1 MSHFTPPRPRLGA
14 LLGALLV
21 LASTSALAQGYPWG
35 WGANWHGQVGHGF
48 ASWTPKPTI
57 ALGPANAAAAT
68 GGDNHTLILD
78 STGQVWACGYGYYGQ
93 LGAGSTAQT
102 AVPQLVPGMTD
113 AVLVAAGSDHS
124 LALRSDGTVWAWG
137 SNSHGQIGSA
147 GGTGSLVPVQVP
159 GLAGITAI
167 GAGSR
172 HSLAVDST
180 GHVWAFGYNS
190 QGQLGDG
197 TQTDSSSPVQVVG
210 LLGVAKVDGGTNF
223 SMALKT
229 DGTVWAWGYNSQGAL
244 GDGTD
249 VSSAVP
255 VQSLG
260 VSGAVAIAAG
270 GYHSLAL
277 HGSGSLWSWGTNSY
291 GQLGDG
297 TTETRYTPVALST
310 ISGVYDIDAGNEHTI
325 ALKTDGTV
333 WTWGLNR
340 DRQLGSG
347 TDVYQSETPVW
358 ALGMVEIT
366 AIGAGHGHNM
376 AIGPATR
383 GATIMYAPN
392 RSGVITDPIALRGY
406 LRRSSDN
413 AWLQGR
419 QITFQVDGTDVG
431 SAWTDG
437 SGMAVSVWQITS
449 GAATRPLAAVF
460 AGDAAYTGSTGNATL
475 TSQTLATKVY
485 VVDRTAKVKGYTVLK
500 AYLYTLA
507 NTPVSG
513 RSIVLKLD
521 GTELGSDVTRPS
533 GYAQVGY
540 NVEEGVGAGARTISG
555 EWAGDGGYLAS
566 SNTGTLTVTQ
576 GDLYIW
582 PYFRSAKAGRNTTM
596 KAYVRSLPDY
606 AIQPDKSIDFLVNGT
621 LINTAVV
628 GADGWASVL
637 WSVPA
642 GEPVGAHTGSAAF
655 GGDAWYAAVTANAS
669 FNVVP

>member
-1 MSHFTPPRPRLGA
+1 VSYVISRRQWTVA
-14 LLGALLV
+14 LLCTLTAL
-21 LASTSALAQGYPWG
+21 SSAQARAQGYPWG
-35 WGANWHGQVGHGF
+35 WGANWSGQVGTGN
-48 ASWTPKPTI
+48 SDWTPVPTI
-57 ALGPANAAAAT
+57 ALGPANAAAVA
-68 GGDNHTLILD
+68 GGDSHTLILD

-93 LGAGSTAQT
+93 LGAGSTSST
-102 AVPQLVPGMTD
+102 TVPQPVPGMGN
-113 AVLVAAGSDHS
+113 AIAVAAGQNHS
-124 LALRSDGTVWAWG
+124 LALRADGTVWAWG
-137 SNSHGQIGSA
+137 SNSYGQIGPM
-147 GGTGSLVPVQVP
+147 GGTGSLVPIAVP
-159 GLAGITAI
+159 GLSGITAI
-167 GAGSR
+167 GAGAD
-172 HSLAVDST
+172 HSLAVD
-180 GHVWAFGYNS
+180 GAGAVWAFGYNA
-190 QGQLGDG
+190 QGQLGNG
-197 TQTDSSSPVQVVG
+197 TLADSATPVQVVG

-223 SMALKT
+223 SMALKAN
-229 DGTVWAWGYNSQGAL
+229 GTVWAWGYNGQGAL

-249 VSSAVP
+249 VSSSVP

-270 GYHSLAL
+270 GYSALAV
-277 HGSGSLWSWGTNSY
+277 HTGGSVWGWGVNSY
-291 GQLGDG
+291 GQVGDG
-297 TTETRYTPVALST
+297 TTETRYTPVALTT
-310 ISGVYDIDAGNEHTI
+310 ISGVVAIDAGYEHSL
-325 ALKTDGTV
+325 ALKGDGTV

-347 TDVYQSETPVW
+347 TDVYQAETPVR

-366 AIGAGHGHNM
+366 AIGAGHGHNV

-392 RSGVITDPIALRGY
+392 RNGVITDPIALRGY

-413 AWLQGR
+413 VWLQGR
-419 QITFQVDGTDVG
+419 QIKFQVDGTDVG
-431 SAWTDG
+431 SAYTDG
-437 SGMAVSVWQITS
+437 SGMAVSIWQITA

-513 RSIVLKLD
+513 RSIVIKLD

-533 GYAQVGY
+533 GYAQIGY
-540 NVEEGVGAGARTISG
+540 NVEEGAGAGARTISG
-555 EWAGDGGYLAS
+555 EWVGDGGYLAS

-606 AIQPDKSIDFLVNGT
+606 ATQPGKSIDFLVNGT
-621 LINTAVV
+621 LINSAVV
-628 GADGWASVL
+628 DADGWASVP

-642 GEPVGAHTGSAAF
+642 GEPTGAHTGSAAF
-655 GGDAWYAAVTANAS
+655 AGDAWYAAVTANAS